1 GRVIRVL
8 KKLSPY
14 KGLLALVVV
23 LVFAQAMSNLI
34 LPTLMGNIVDNGVVD
49 GDITYVYQV
58 GLVMLGVTALTVLV
72 AVLASYY
79 TSKVAMAH
87 GRDLRR
93 EVFVHVQK
101 FGLKEFDELGAASLI
116 TRTTND
122 ITQIQQVMMM
132 ILRMVLRAP
141 LMIIGGIVMAVSK

>member
-1 GRVIRVL
+1 
-8 KKLSPY
+8 
-14 KGLLALVVV
+14 
-23 LVFAQAMSNLI
+23 
-34 LPTLMGNIVDNGVVD
+34 VVD

-93 EVFVHVQK
+93 DVFVHVQK
-101 FGLKEFDELGAASLI
+101 FGLKEFDERGAASLI
-116 TRTTND
+116 TQTTND
-122 ITQIQQVMMM
+122 ITQIQQAMMM
-132 ILRMVLRAP
+132 ILRMVLHEP
-141 LMIIGGIVMAVSK
+141 LMTISSIVMAISKDAKLSLVMLGVMPFLPCAGLFILRKSMPLFQAVQNPLDKLNV

>member
-1 GRVIRVL
+1 MLSHYKVLLVI
-8 KKLSPY
+8 
-14 KGLLALVVV
+14 VVV
-23 LVFAQAMSNLI
+23 LFFAQAISNVI
-34 LPTLMGNIVDNGVVD
+34 LPTLMVNIVDNGVVV

-58 GLVMLGVTALTVLV
+58 VLVMLGVTALTVLV

-122 ITQIQQVMMM
+122 
-132 ILRMVLRAP
+132 
-141 LMIIGGIVMAVSK
+141 

>member
-1 GRVIRVL
+1 SRR
-8 KKLSPY
+8 KSRPC
-14 KGLLALVVV
+14 
-23 LVFAQAMSNLI
+23 AMA
-34 LPTLMGNIVDNGVVD
+34 T
-49 GDITYVYQV
+49 
-58 GLVMLGVTALTVLV
+58 LTVLV

-141 LMIIGGIVMAVSK
+141 LMIIGGIVMAVSKDAKLSLVVLGVMPFLLAA

>member
-1 GRVIRVL
+1 
-8 KKLSPY
+8 
-14 KGLLALVVV
+14 
-23 LVFAQAMSNLI
+23 AQAMSNLI

-93 EVFVHVQK
+93 ELCVQLHE
-101 FGLKEFDELGAASLI
+101 FSLKEFDVLYAESLT
-116 TRTTND
+116 TRSTND
-122 ITQIQQVMMM
+122 ITQIQLVLMI
-132 ILRMVLRAP
+132 ILRSVLRAP
-141 LMIIGGIVMAVSK
+141 LMIIVSIVMEFSKGANFSFVVL